1 MTTQRQPQTH
11 HITVHHVHHQRPP
24 LNGCLAL
31 FLLMGTAVGVL
42 FFGILGLVNFHSGN
56 YGLALIGLAGV
67 GGLVY
72 GMYSYLK
79 PYA

>member
-1 MTTQRQPQTH
+1 
-11 HITVHHVHHQRPP
+11 VHHQRPR

-31 FLLMGTAVGVL
+31 ILLGGTAVGVL
-42 FFGILGLVNFHSGN
+42 FFGLLALLNFHSGN
-56 YGLALIGLAGV
+56 YWLTLVGLAGI

-72 GMYSYLK
+72 GMYSFLR